1 MIFSPQKNTRT
12 NLDLE
17 RLWLEKIP
25 SHQKRLYNHFVTF
38 TVSRSLHGSCTGLAI
53 TDHIF
58 CDFTLQHADSEGALL
73 GERRRLQTA
82 SSVSTLALGLDE
94 PQAVNQ
100 CVKDLSP
107 RRSSQEQLS
116 LADSDTKV
124 GSSPSEG
131 RLELEEAKEE
141 KVQEEEEEGDSY
153 KEDILFGEDQVA
165 DFASSVLAAISCWQY
180 KARALLSTHIT
191 TVRVSHFLLH
201 STGLPSLPPLFLP
214 RGSDYFTHKQNLLTP
229 LFTVLAGCVGLNEF
243 CWKCTIWCSNLCMSR
258 RKHVHLWRFSFH
270 QSLLSTFCSSNIDAS
285 LVQIMKLACPAN
297 GYDNSEA
304 PLFHNCVY
312 LILF

>member
-1 MIFSPQKNTRT
+1 M
-12 NLDLE
+12 
-17 RLWLEKIP
+17 
-25 SHQKRLYNHFVTF
+25 
-38 TVSRSLHGSCTGLAI
+38 
-53 TDHIF
+53 
-58 CDFTLQHADSEGALL
+58 
-73 GERRRLQTA
+73 
-82 SSVSTLALGLDE
+82 GLDE

-124 GSSPSEG
+124 SSSPSEG

-201 STGLPSLPPLFLP
+201 STALPSLPPL
-214 RGSDYFTHKQNLLTP
+214 S
-229 LFTVLAGCVGLNEF
+229 
-243 CWKCTIWCSNLCMSR
+243 
-258 RKHVHLWRFSFH
+258 FSLGDLIISH
-270 QSLLSTFCSSNIDAS
+270 TNRTF
-285 LVQIMKLACPAN
+285 
-297 GYDNSEA
+297 
-304 PLFHNCVY
+304 
-312 LILF
+312 